1 MSAPRRA
8 LIVIDAQQEYF
19 AGLLPI
25 QYPSREG
32 SVARIAEA
40 MDAAEQADIPV
51 VVIQHEAPAGS
62 PVFAPESATF
72 ALHPEIDQRAE
83 NAAHRCT
90 KSFASV
96 FAQTGLEDWLRQNE
110 IDTITLT
117 GYMTN
122 NCVIGS
128 AVGAE
133 PLGFSVEVLSDA
145 TGAIDLANEA
155 GTASAKQVHETIMA
169 LLHSNW
175 AAVATTADWI
185 DAARSG
191 RALTANNLVVSAQQ
205 GRQES
210 GAQL

>member
-25 QYPSREG
+25 HYPTREE
-32 SVARIAEA
+32 SIARIAEA
-40 MDAAEQADIPV
+40 MDAAKQADIPV
-51 VVIQHEAPAGS
+51 ALVQHRAPAGS
-62 PVFAPESATF
+62 AVFAPESATF

-83 NAAHRCT
+83 NAAHRGT

-96 FAQTGLEDWLRQNE
+96 FAGTGLEDWLHENE

-122 NCVIGS
+122 NCIIAS

-133 PLGFSVEVLSDA
+133 PLGFSIEVLADA

-155 GTASAKQVHETIMA
+155 GTASAQQVHETIMA

-185 DAARSG
+185 DATNSG
-191 RALTANNLVVSAQQ
+191 RALNASNLVASAQQ
-205 GRQES
+205 GRQDS

>member
-19 AGLLPI
+19 EGLLPI
-25 QYPSREG
+25 QYPSREE

-40 MDAAEQADIPV
+40 MDAAEQAGIPV
-51 VVIQHEAPAGS
+51 AVVQHEAPVGS

-72 ALHPEIDQRAE
+72 ALHPKIDQRAA
-83 NAAHRCT
+83 NAAHRFT

-96 FAQTGLEDWLRQNE
+96 FARTGLEAWLHENE

-128 AVGAE
+128 AAGAE

-155 GTASAKQVHETIMA
+155 GTASAKQVHKTIMA

-175 AAVATTADWI
+175 AAVATAVDWI
-185 DAARSG
+185 DAVSSG
-191 RALTANNLVVSAQQ
+191 RALSTSNLVVSAQQ
-205 GRQES
+205 GRQDS